1 MFQKQPDKFIKIQVK
16 EFDVE
21 SLQAM
26 LPVKMNISED
36 MLQQVNNM
44 INDEELQEQF
54 KQNLVDFSS
63 VLSSTRTTFQDYINA
78 VKFVSYILMDNSAT
92 KSYMLAFPDRVKRL
106 EDKYGSNSYN
116 QITVRAQAYK
126 HQKIVRKVLEQ
137 TLVPAYVYNT
147 SLFQEAINT
156 QASIMRDTNISSR
169 DRVAAAESVLK
180 YTQIPEKYMANS
192 EQVSEQGMSVI
203 EKLAESLKAL
213 TNAQK
218 DSIVTGNTAKTI
230 AQGRLWEGE
239 VCYEDN

>member
-1 MFQKQPDKFIKIQVK
+1 MFQKQPDKFIKVQVK
-16 EFDVE
+16 EFDIE
-21 SLQAM
+21 SLQSM

-36 MLQQVNNM
+36 MLEQVNNM

-78 VKFVSYILMDNSAT
+78 VKFVSYMLMDNSAV

-106 EDKYGSNSYN
+106 EAKYTTGSYH
-116 QITVRAQAYK
+116 QITIRAQSYK
-126 HQKIVRKVLEQ
+126 QQKIVRKVLEQ

-156 QASIMRDTNISSR
+156 QASIMRDPKISSR

-192 EQVSEQGMSVI
+192 AEVSEQGMSVI
-203 EKLAESLKAL
+203 EKLAESIKAL

-239 VCYEDN
+239 VCYENN

>member
-1 MFQKQPDKFIKIQVK
+1 
-16 EFDVE
+16 
-21 SLQAM
+21 
-26 LPVKMNISED
+26 
-36 MLQQVNNM
+36 
-44 INDEELQEQF
+44 
-54 KQNLVDFSS
+54 
-63 VLSSTRTTFQDYINA
+63 
-78 VKFVSYILMDNSAT
+78 MDNSAT

-106 EDKYGSNSYN
+106 EDKYGSNSYH
-116 QITVRAQAYK
+116 QITIRAQSYK

-239 VCYEDN
+239 VCYENN